1 MKSEEQKG
9 SYDNDPCQKKEAMIT
24 TKNQSGFA
32 TGVNFHKRQ
41 IVVFKCKFPITNR
54 VGMA

>member
-9 SYDNDPCQKKEAMIT
+9 SYDNDPCQKKEVLIT
-24 TKNQSGFA
+24 TKKQGGFD

-41 IVVFKCKFPITNR
+41 IVVFICKFPITN
-54 VGMA
+54 